1 MMRLSAVTVSRRE
14 ILHFVVY
21 GLPAWLGYCHLRE
34 RNEPPP
40 VRLSADLKTID
51 AGNVGGF
58 QGGLKGDLSATV
70 SLGPAPGGPQRRR
83 A

>member
-1 MMRLSAVTVSRRE
+1 MMRLSAVRVCRRE
-14 ILHFVVY
+14 ILHFAVY
-21 GLPAWLGYCHLRE
+21 GLPAWLGYCHLHE

-40 VRLSADLKTID
+40 ENEPPPVHLSADLKTIG

-70 SLGPAPGGPQRRR
+70 SLRSSTS
-83 A
+83 